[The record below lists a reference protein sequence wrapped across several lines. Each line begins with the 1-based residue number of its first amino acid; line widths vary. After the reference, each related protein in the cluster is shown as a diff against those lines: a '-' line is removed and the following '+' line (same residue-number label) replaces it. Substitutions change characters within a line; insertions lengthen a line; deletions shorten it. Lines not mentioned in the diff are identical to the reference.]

1 MYYFIYKP
9 VSLASIGG
17 ISLPYSDEMNLDL
30 GRYGDW
36 CLGSAEDYN
45 KLILIREF
53 NPRIVPESVWRG
65 LPLLGVEDIAISWDD
80 PAVSRPFNEQELADR
95 KDAYN
100 WELKEKLRF
109 LIEIGVGDGLDQQA
123 NTDKQLHLMT
133 GMIVRMYRME
143 RLIIQK
149 LVANGTLT
157 QAEYDEIMPDAIKTS
172 YSAYADTFAAM
183 VDNGTYKDR
192 TDLEDPTIMIPKLM
206 EATITIQALVKSEY
220 LDKLV

>member
-9 VSLASIGG
+9 VSLTSIGG
-17 ISLPYSDEMNLDL
+17 VSYPYSDLIITEL
-30 GRYGDW
+30 GIYKEW
-36 CLGSAEDYN
+36 MLGTVEDYN
-45 KLILIREF
+45 NLLLIREF
-53 NPRIVPESVWRG
+53 NPRIVPETVWRG
-65 LPLLGVEDIAISWDD
+65 LPLIGLLEIVESWEPYIA
-80 PAVSRPFNEQELADR
+80 RPLTDEEIANRNEAI
-95 KDAYN
+95 N
-100 WELKEKLRF
+100 WELKENLRA

-143 RLIIQK
+143 RLIIQR
-149 LVANGTLT
+149 LVNTGVLT
-157 QAEYDEIMPDAIKTS
+157 QSEYDTIMPDEIKTN

-183 VDNGTYKDR
+183 VDSGAYKDR

-206 EATITIQALVKSEY
+206 KATITIQALVKSEY